1 MYIPSPESFRPA
13 TLTFS
18 KALSVYLPGVDG
30 GDIWDLHNPNLYFA
44 EELFSNSTAN
54 VHACIPEALAKMIG
68 IKDLTIGY
76 TKDIELGEKIAR
88 ATGAQNLA
96 IETRPEGDTLLLNS
110 EEQAEWISR
119 GWALDGRTARK
130 TLVASMEDEKGKR
143 IDEKKDEW
151 QKRGHQSY
159 SEGGRL
165 MANMLF
171 ETSGKSSR
179 KKEDD
184 TSVSEDEDTSVSE
197 DEDMSVCQADDEAD
211 DE

>member
-1 MYIPSPESFRPA
+1 
-13 TLTFS
+13 
-18 KALSVYLPGVDG
+18 
-30 GDIWDLHNPNLYFA
+30 
-44 EELFSNSTAN
+44 
-54 VHACIPEALAKMIG
+54 MIG

-76 TKDIELGEKIAR
+76 TKDIELAEKIAR

-119 GWALDGRTARK
+119 GWVLDSRTARK

-151 QKRGHQSY
+151 QRRGHQSY

-165 MANMLF
+165 TASMLF
-171 ETSGKSSR
+171 ETSGKSSHR
-179 KKEDD
+179 KDDD
-184 TSVSEDEDTSVSE
+184 TSVSEDDDTSVRQ
-197 DEDMSVCQADDEAD
+197 DDDMSVCQADDEAE

>member
-1 MYIPSPESFRPA
+1 
-13 TLTFS
+13 
-18 KALSVYLPGVDG
+18 
-30 GDIWDLHNPNLYFA
+30 
-44 EELFSNSTAN
+44 
-54 VHACIPEALAKMIG
+54 MIG

-130 TLVASMEDEKGKR
+130 TLVASTEDEKGSR

-151 QKRGHQSY
+151 QRRGHESY

-165 MANMLF
+165 MASMLF

-179 KKEDD
+179 RKDDDTTVCQDDDSSGSEDDD
-184 TSVSEDEDTSVSE
+184 TSGSEGDDASE
-197 DEDMSVCQADDEAD
+197 CQADDEAD

>member
-1 MYIPSPESFRPA
+1 MS
-13 TLTFS
+13 S

-44 EELFSNSTAN
+44 EELFSNSTTN

-68 IKDLTIGY
+68 IKDLTIGF
-76 TKDIELGEKIAR
+76 TKDIELAERIAR

-110 EEQAEWISR
+110 EEQAEWRSR

-130 TLVASMEDEKGKR
+130 ILMANMEDEKER
-143 IDEKKDEW
+143 IDKKKDEV
-151 QKRGHQSY
+151 QRRGHQSY

-165 MANMLF
+165 TASMLF
-171 ETSGKSSR
+171 GTSGKPSR
-179 KKEDD
+179 SEEDD
-184 TSVSEDEDTSVSE
+184 TSVCHD
-197 DEDMSVCQADDEAD
+197 DDETIVKYKEQS
-211 DE
+211 DEMEHDMNTQG